1 MKKVRKLFS
10 LAFIAVVAAM
20 TSLLTAC
27 GDDSTIYLTVTSK
40 DNSFKWWYILIIAVA
55 VLAVIAVLVLIAAS
69 NRKKKRAAEEQ
80 EDTVV
85 LTQDPNA
92 VSEYYFDDEKAEAAP
107 AEEAVAEE
115 NTEEPATEAMEEA
128 PAEEAVTESEDAPAE
143 TEPEEIVE
151 EVADASFAE
160 EKADVVEEAVTEEAP
175 AEEITEAETEKEPEY
190 TIGAN
195 GLPIAPD
202 GMVIRYKWSFLAR
215 LIRSD
220 DELKFRYMKLRR
232 KLLSYKK
239 VRSSVSW
246 NFDSYF
252 IGRKPIVKLKVR
264 GKTLVAYFPFDPQE
278 MAGTKYVGEDFSGV
292 ARYKA
297 VPFAYRI
304 NGARKLKYAFELIER
319 QLEGIKSTEPVYLE
333 ESQVEEAIPTE
344 SFKKLFEKGYIR
356 VGGVLAVGD
365 RAPKNDDDD
374 DDDAITVE
382 EEAEVEAEFSELRE
396 EFNFNPKAQ

>member
-10 LAFIAVVAAM
+10 LAFIAAMAAIM
-20 TSLLTAC
+20 TLLTAC
-27 GDDSTIYLTVTSK
+27 GEDSTITLTIRS
-40 DNSFKWWYILIIAVA
+40 DDINLKWWQIVIITAIAVVVVA
-55 VLAVIAVLVLIAAS
+55 AIAALIAVIAGRKGKS
-69 NRKKKRAAEEQ
+69 NEEP

-92 VSEYYFDDEKAEAAP
+92 VSEYYFDDEVP
-107 AEEAVAEE
+107 AEE
-115 NTEEPATEAMEEA
+115 TPAEEA
-128 PAEEAVTESEDAPAE
+128 PAEEETPAEEEAPAE
-143 TEPEEIVE
+143 ETPAEEAPEEIVE
-151 EVADASFAE
+151 EVAEASFTE
-160 EKADVVEEAVTEEAP
+160 EKAEVVEEEATEEVP
-175 AEEITEAETEKEPEY
+175 AEETVEEEPAKEPEY
-190 TIGAN
+190 TLDAN
-195 GLPIAPD
+195 GLPVAPE

-215 LIRSD
+215 LIQSD
-220 DELKFRYMKLRR
+220 DELKYRYMKLRR

-278 MAGTKYVGEDFSGV
+278 MEGTKYIGEDFSGV

-319 QLEGIKSTEPVYLE
+319 QLTGIKFTEPVYLE
-333 ESQVEEAIPTE
+333 ESQVNEAIPRE
-344 SFKKLFEKGYIR
+344 SFKKLFENGYVR

-374 DDDAITVE
+374 DDDVITIE
-382 EEAEVEAEFSELRE
+382 NEAEVEAEFSELRE
-396 EFNFNPKAQ
+396 QFNFNPKVQ

>member
-10 LAFIAVVAAM
+10 LAFTAAM
-20 TSLLTAC
+20 AAIMMLLTAC
-27 GDDSTIYLTVTSK
+27 GDDSTITLTVRS
-40 DNSFKWWYILIIAVA
+40 DDINLEWWQTLIIIAVA
-55 VLAVIAVLVLIAAS
+55 IVVVAAIVALIAVIAG
-69 NRKKKRAAEEQ
+69 RKRKPDEEP

-92 VSEYYFDDEKAEAAP
+92 VSEYYFDDEVP
-107 AEEAVAEE
+107 AEE
-115 NTEEPATEAMEEA
+115 TPAEEA
-128 PAEEAVTESEDAPAE
+128 PAEEETPAEETPAEETPAEEEAPAE
-143 TEPEEIVE
+143 EPEEIVE
-151 EVADASFAE
+151 EVAEASFTE
-160 EKADVVEEAVTEEAP
+160 EKAEVVEEEATEEVP
-175 AEEITEAETEKEPEY
+175 AEETVEEALEY
-190 TIGAN
+190 TLDAN
-195 GLPIAPD
+195 GLPVAPE

-215 LIRSD
+215 LIQSD
-220 DELKFRYMKLRR
+220 DELKYRYMKLRR

-278 MAGTKYVGEDFSGV
+278 MAGTKYIGEDFSGV

-319 QLEGIKSTEPVYLE
+319 QLTGIKFTEPVYLE
-333 ESQVEEAIPTE
+333 ESQVNEAIPRE
-344 SFKKLFEKGYIR
+344 SFRKLFENGYVR

-374 DDDAITVE
+374 DDDVVTVE
-382 EEAEVEAEFSELRE
+382 NEAEVEAEFSELRE
-396 EFNFNPKAQ
+396 QFNFNPKVQ